1 MDELHNLVSRTL
13 DQAAPDSFTTASNY
27 LRSIYSPGAV
37 AILGYGSCVRDSIT
51 SESILDLYV
60 LTRDIRHVSPRLLSR
75 IACKL
80 APPNVYYAE
89 LSDGTARLRFKY
101 AVIPMADFA
110 RRMKIRTENPYFWG
124 RFSQPARLIWAE
136 TAEDRQVV
144 IQALA
149 DALRTMFANSLGL
162 ATSTDA
168 QQLFADGFAAT
179 YSTEL
184 RPESSLRAL
193 ELVRSNQSYFV
204 EAARI
209 LAGTPPQRGNWSRRR
224 LIGKLLSLVR
234 LTKAVFTFAGGV
246 DYAAWKIGRHTGQS
260 IELTDWN
267 RRHPLLSGILFL
279 PRLLRRSSIR

>member
-1 MDELHNLVSRTL
+1 MDELRNLVSRTL
-13 DQAAPDSFTTASNY
+13 DQAAPDSFTAASNY

-37 AILGYGSCVRDSIT
+37 AILGYGSCIRNSVT

-75 IACKL
+75 IGCKL

-89 LSDGTARLRFKY
+89 VNDGTARVRLKY
-101 AVIPMADFA
+101 AVMPMADFA
-110 RRMKIRTENPYFWG
+110 RRMKVSTKNPYFWG
-124 RFSQPARLIWAE
+124 RFSQPVRLIWAE
-136 TAEDRQVV
+136 TAEDRQAV

-149 DALRTMFANSLGL
+149 EALRTMFANSIGL
-162 ATSTDA
+162 TTSTDT
-168 QQLFADGFAAT
+168 QQLFAAGFAAT

-184 RPESSLRAL
+184 RPESSLRAA
-193 ELVRSNQSYFV
+193 EIVESNQPYFV

-209 LAGTPPQRGNWSRRR
+209 LAGTPPLRVNWSRRR
-224 LIGKLLSLVR
+224 FIGKLLSLVR

-260 IELTDWN
+260 IEITDWN
-267 RRHPLLSGILFL
+267 RRHPLLSGIIFL